1 MRVASPTTWAFVT
14 RSPSSRIRNPEPVV
28 RRGSSGGPGSC
39 PPPAGGGGGRGPTPP
54 PSGASEPP
62 LEPLLSPSIAPP
74 ATPLA
79 RDFPKEVTQFGEDE
93 LLQGKAAGVGRSG
106 EGEDEPA
113 LPDPGLGAGEHRR
126 RPDLRVGEQAEELPE
141 PREALVQHAFHRL
154 ERRIARGDPGPA
166 RQDERLNARIFA
178 RPANHVPDLARLV
191 LHDGRLDDLVP
202 GHRQKFPD
210 QLPARVG
217 LGHLRVGDR
226 KHEAGD
232 TLWRP
237 GLVVP
242 WNGRGGSHWGHP

>member
-39 PPPAGGGGGRGPTPP
+39 PSPAGGWARRRPPARGDPRPARWPRTPRARQLLRP
-54 PSGASEPP
+54 QASFPSGASEPP

-126 RPDLRVGEQAEELPE
+126 RPDLRVGEQ
-141 PREALVQHAFHRL
+141 
-154 ERRIARGDPGPA
+154 
-166 RQDERLNARIFA
+166 
-178 RPANHVPDLARLV
+178 
-191 LHDGRLDDLVP
+191 
-202 GHRQKFPD
+202 
-210 QLPARVG
+210 
-217 LGHLRVGDR
+217 
-226 KHEAGD
+226 
-232 TLWRP
+232 
-237 GLVVP
+237 
-242 WNGRGGSHWGHP
+242 